1 MAFNVKILPTA
12 HNELTSEV
20 AYLLQHSKPAAARLI
35 QRYRDMLDALAD
47 GTLSLPLSRMP
58 ELASRGYHTAFI
70 GDYLFLYYIEK
81 NDLVVAHFFHQRQDY
96 ASLVTAEDSSD
107 SENS

>member
-1 MAFNVKILPTA
+1 MTFNVKILPTA
-12 HNELTSEV
+12 HSELKSEV
-20 AYLLQHSKPAAARLI
+20 VYLLQYSKLAASRLM

-70 GDYLFLYYIEK
+70 GDYLFLYYIDES
-81 NDLVVAHFFHQRQDY
+81 DLVVAHFFHQRQDY